1 MMETFITIFLVF
13 FIIMYCVS
21 VLLPREFFK
30 DFLDP
35 NIFQPEK
42 DIQSILRSLSREE
55 INQKVNFYNDSD
67 RYLRKWLDLREN
79 YSINEDEYQEKKEQ
93 GQYVNNALANIS
105 FVMKIIF
112 YAKASNLYNY
122 DDGKDTSTYE
132 YETGKKE
139 VIELNIEQPQNKLR
153 GWLEL
158 ENSNGITKEEY
169 QKLKEEFLKE
179 EGVNKNCIITKEI
192 ELWSDLR
199 YSNGITEEEYQKLK
213 VYLLK
218 FMNI

>member
-1 MMETFITIFLVF
+1 
-13 FIIMYCVS
+13 MYCVS
-21 VLLPREFFK
+21 VLL
-30 DFLDP
+30 P

-112 YAKASNLYNY
+112 YAKGSNLYNY
-122 DDGKDTSTYE
+122 DDGKDTSY
-132 YETGKKE
+132 
-139 VIELNIEQPQNKLR
+139 LR
-153 GWLEL
+153 
-158 ENSNGITKEEY
+158 
-169 QKLKEEFLKE
+169 
-179 EGVNKNCIITKEI
+179 
-192 ELWSDLR
+192 
-199 YSNGITEEEYQKLK
+199 
-213 VYLLK
+213 
-218 FMNI
+218 M

>member
-1 MMETFITIFLVF
+1 
-13 FIIMYCVS
+13 MYCVS
-21 VLLPREFFK
+21 VLL
-30 DFLDP
+30 P

-112 YAKASNLYNY
+112 YAKGSNLYNY

-153 GWLEL
+153 DWLEL
-158 ENSNGITKEEY
+158 KNSNGITEEEY

>member
-1 MMETFITIFLVF
+1 MTT
-13 FIIMYCVS
+13 
-21 VLLPREFFK
+21 
-30 DFLDP
+30 
-35 NIFQPEK
+35 
-42 DIQSILRSLSREE
+42 
-55 INQKVNFYNDSD
+55 
-67 RYLRKWLDLREN
+67 
-79 YSINEDEYQEKKEQ
+79 
-93 GQYVNNALANIS
+93 G
-105 FVMKIIF
+105 KIH
-112 YAKASNLYNY
+112 L
-122 DDGKDTSTYE
+122 TYE
-132 YETGKKE
+132 CETGKKE

-153 GWLEL
+153 DWLEL
-158 ENSNGITKEEY
+158 KNSNGITEEEY